1 MQCSRLIR
9 AFRSD
14 HVMNGISTQE
24 SEVRRISSDLKS
36 AKPLKPITSL
46 LKPPAPS
53 FIKYHS
59 YILASRWQ
67 LSNTRSSNTFYKGS
81 SHTQFYFLLFS
92 SFFILHR
99 NDPDLKASPSRDVS
113 ATSPDC
119 GDTSSVETIG
129 QLISWST
136 DNKKY
141 RLLLFKPKMTKLS
154 WFQVLE

>member
-46 LKPPAPS
+46 LKSPAPP

-59 YILASRWQ
+59 
-67 LSNTRSSNTFYKGS
+67 
-81 SHTQFYFLLFS
+81 HTFLLLGDS
-92 SFFILHR
+92 YQTRGLQILSTKEVHTLSFT
-99 NDPDLKASPSRDVS
+99 SYCS
-113 ATSPDC
+113 AVFLYFT
-119 GDTSSVETIG
+119 ETI
-129 QLISWST
+129 QT
-136 DNKKY
+136 
-141 RLLLFKPKMTKLS
+141 
-154 WFQVLE
+154 